1 MRRAR
6 EEKTAIWRSAV
17 TLHPLP
23 APDVL
28 EYVLAG
34 GHCCLVTDDGGP
46 LSAAVVQALARR
58 GWPVVLW
65 RFPEAVVA
73 PQPRTL
79 PSDITQV
86 QLEAMT
92 ESALQEQLALI
103 TETCGPVG
111 AFIHLHP
118 AFETADSLFDE
129 RERAVVKQVF
139 LLAKHLQPAL
149 TGAAARGRVA
159 FMTVTRLDGA
169 LGLSGSNDFGV
180 IGAGLPGLVKSLSLE
195 WEEVFCRAVDVAPIL
210 AAEDAAQA
218 VIAELDDPDRLLV
231 EVGRGP
237 AGRVTLKRQ
246 EPRPAARAPQPISS
260 TALFLVSGGARGVTA
275 ECVMEVARRYR
286 SAFILVGRSPAPDG
300 PEPAWSAG
308 AADEKALKQQ
318 AMEHLLAA
326 GEHPTPQRVQR
337 MVQDVLCR
345 REIAGT
351 LRAVAEVGGRAVYA
365 SADVTDVAALQAA
378 VETARQELAAEG
390 APSRI
395 TGIIH
400 GAGVIA
406 DKPIEQ
412 KTEADF
418 ERVLSVKVE
427 GLQNLLTCVPPE
439 QLEHLLFF
447 SSIVAFYGN
456 VGQADYALANEI
468 LNKVACR
475 LRRDYPHCRVLAMDW
490 GPWEG
495 GMVTP
500 ALQRLMARRGVEV
513 IPAEMGRALFADA
526 LASDEGTTQLVVGNT
541 LARPASPPAG
551 ELHTHRIHRRLTL
564 EANPFLRDH
573 VIGGSAV
580 LPVVCAIAWAV
591 NAAEQRYPGYHFFRV
606 ERYKTLK
613 GIVFD
618 ATLAEDYVL
627 ELEEKAKGPD
637 EIAFA
642 ALIRSQTADGKPR
655 FHYSMDLT
663 LRRTLPVAPQHTDF
677 DLGAAQ
683 SIPGAALYDGAVLFH
698 GPAFR
703 GIERVLTIG
712 PASLTLECVPPL
724 LSPEDQG
731 QFPVQAFNPYFT
743 DATLQSLLIWAHHT
757 YGYGG
762 LPLSIQ
768 GGEQYRPVA
777 EGERLYA
784 SLSVQAHS
792 QHHLVAD
799 VVVHDAGGRVQSRV
813 WGAEITLS
821 PRLKHLFAQN
831 HLEDDH
837 E

>member
-1 MRRAR
+1 
-6 EEKTAIWRSAV
+6 
-17 TLHPLP
+17 
-23 APDVL
+23 
-28 EYVLAG
+28 
-34 GHCCLVTDDGGP
+34 
-46 LSAAVVQALARR
+46 
-58 GWPVVLW
+58 
-65 RFPEAVVA
+65 
-73 PQPRTL
+73 
-79 PSDITQV
+79 
-86 QLEAMT
+86 
-92 ESALQEQLALI
+92 
-103 TETCGPVG
+103 
-111 AFIHLHP
+111 
-118 AFETADSLFDE
+118 
-129 RERAVVKQVF
+129 
-139 LLAKHLQPAL
+139 
-149 TGAAARGRVA
+149 
-159 FMTVTRLDGA
+159 
-169 LGLSGSNDFGV
+169 
-180 IGAGLPGLVKSLSLE
+180 
-195 WEEVFCRAVDVAPIL
+195 
-210 AAEDAAQA
+210 
-218 VIAELDDPDRLLV
+218 
-231 EVGRGP
+231 
-237 AGRVTLKRQ
+237 
-246 EPRPAARAPQPISS
+246 
-260 TALFLVSGGARGVTA
+260 
-275 ECVMEVARRYR
+275 
-286 SAFILVGRSPAPDG
+286 
-300 PEPAWSAG
+300 
-308 AADEKALKQQ
+308 
-318 AMEHLLAA
+318 
-326 GEHPTPQRVQR
+326 
-337 MVQDVLCR
+337 
-345 REIAGT
+345 
-351 LRAVAEVGGRAVYA
+351 
-365 SADVTDVAALQAA
+365 
-378 VETARQELAAEG
+378 
-390 APSRI
+390 
-395 TGIIH
+395 
-400 GAGVIA
+400 
-406 DKPIEQ
+406 
-412 KTEADF
+412 
-418 ERVLSVKVE
+418 
-427 GLQNLLTCVPPE
+427 
-439 QLEHLLFF
+439 
-447 SSIVAFYGN
+447 
-456 VGQADYALANEI
+456 
-468 LNKVACR
+468 
-475 LRRDYPHCRVLAMDW
+475 
-490 GPWEG
+490 
-495 GMVTP
+495 MVTP

-642 ALIRSQTADGKPR
+642 ALIRSQTTDGKPR

-712 PASLTLECVPPL
+712 PASLTLECVPPP
-724 LSPEDQG
+724 LSPDVQG

-768 GGEQYRPVA
+768 GGEQYRPVT

-792 QHHLVAD
+792 QHRLVAD